1 MNCPN
6 CNSKYS
12 RVMNTRQET
21 VKTIIRQRICKDCA
35 HLFYAVEI
43 VLPYE
48 AVHWENKSMQ
58 RVDGFRTIQ
67 FS

>member
-21 VKTIIRQRICKDCA
+21 VKTIVRQRICKDCA

-43 VLPYE
+43 VLPCE
-48 AVHWENKSMQ
+48 AVRWENKSMR
-58 RVDGFRTIQ
+58 RVDGFRTIK
-67 FS
+67 FF

>member
-1 MNCPN
+1 
-6 CNSKYS
+6 
-12 RVMNTRQET
+12 MNTRQET
-21 VKTIIRQRICKDCA
+21 VKTTVRQRICKDCA

-48 AVHWENKSMQ
+48 AVRWENKSMQ